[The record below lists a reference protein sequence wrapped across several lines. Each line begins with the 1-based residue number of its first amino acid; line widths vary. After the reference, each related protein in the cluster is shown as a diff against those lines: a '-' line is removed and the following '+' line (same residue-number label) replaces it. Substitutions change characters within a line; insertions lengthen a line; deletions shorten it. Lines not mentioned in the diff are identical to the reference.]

1 MPVPERLLRFP
12 AGRARAGR
20 AAELGCV
27 LLAGSARSIRAALG
41 RYLVVAVLVRLA
53 DEGSRVAVVLLALAR
68 TSSAAFGGALIAAVM
83 IPHVGVAALR
93 ARQSHAPGPIR
104 ARRRGRSGRAP
115 ACHQDRHNFPE
126 IVVSGCR

>member
-27 LLAGSARSIRAALG
+27 LLAESATSIRAVLG

-68 TSSAAFGGALIAAVM
+68 TSSAAFGGALIAAEMV
-83 IPHVGVAALR
+83 PHVGGGALR
-93 ARQSHAPGPIR
+93 GRQFPPPGPGP
-104 ARRRGRSGRAP
+104 APRRGPPWRPDGRNLPPSTSPTAP
-115 ACHQDRHNFPE
+115 RLH
-126 IVVSGCR
+126 